1 MTTETKPIEPLD
13 SPYFGEEDV
22 MGLQSRL
29 IEHGCIDTDPDYD
42 RNFELMD
49 PVFLAKS
56 LDRLI
61 DSLIAGIV
69 EYPEDM
75 LFGSC
80 DGSHKWEF
88 ERAIK
93 AVKASGM
100 TKEELR
106 AII

>member
-1 MTTETKPIEPLD
+1 
-13 SPYFGEEDV
+13 
-22 MGLQSRL
+22 
-29 IEHGCIDTDPDYD
+29 
-42 RNFELMD
+42 MD
-49 PVFLAKS
+49 PVFLAKA

-75 LFGSC
+75 LFGTC

-100 TKEELR
+100 TKEELKALR
-106 AII
+106 